1 MSSPVEPH
9 RPTLVERLLF
19 PSLGRLALEITAL
32 KQEIPAYLDA
42 RDAQLDRLNIDL
54 NAQVDKLDAT
64 LSAAVA
70 EFKRGGVSSPVTTH
84 APLGALEH
92 QAEDMSQ
99 RVDLVADR
107 VTSVDQRL
115 NGRLDRRE
123 EGTTRRLDV
132 VEKQMQDMDDSLTRN
147 FDRMSGHLDKMESQV
162 AWMSNVTCQIAQR
175 ILGPQWVAPA
185 ALKAGRGE
193 R

>member
-1 MSSPVEPH
+1 MSSPVEPY

-19 PSLGRLALEITAL
+19 PSLGRLAIEIAALE
-32 KQEIPAYLDA
+32 QEIPAYLDA
-42 RDAQLDRLNIDL
+42 RDAQLDRLNVDL

-70 EFKRGGVSSPVTTH
+70 EFKRGEVSKPDPTN

-92 QAEDMSQ
+92 RVEDMSQ
-99 RVDLVADR
+99 RVDLVAGR

-123 EGTTRRLDV
+123 EGATRRLDL
-132 VEKQMQDMDDSLTRN
+132 VEKQMQDVGDSLTRN

-162 AWMSNVTCQIAQR
+162 AWMFDVTCQIAQR
-175 ILGPQWVAPA
+175 ILGPQWVEPT
-185 ALKAGRGE
+185 ALKAGLGE
-193 R
+193 G

>member
-19 PSLGRLALEITAL
+19 PSLGRLALEIAAL
-32 KQEIPAYLDA
+32 EQEIPAYLDA
-42 RDAQLDRLNIDL
+42 RDAQLDRLNVDL
-54 NAQVDKLDAT
+54 NAQVDRVDAT

-84 APLGALEH
+84 APLGAFERRV
-92 QAEDMSQ
+92 ES

-123 EGTTRRLDV
+123 EGATRQLDL
-132 VEKQMQDMDDSLTRN
+132 VEKQMQDVGDSLTRN
-147 FDRMSGHLDKMESQV
+147 FDRMSGHLDRMESQV
-162 AWMSNVTCQIAQR
+162 AWMSDVTCQIAQR

-185 ALKAGRGE
+185 ALKARLGE
-193 R
+193 G